1 MREYLGEYDN
11 MLIFADEDFKSMN
24 TNEFALFCKF
34 TDSFFVLLCRDPLH
48 RLPYSYEGIYTIK
61 TSGRF
66 HELMP
71 VFSKE
76 DFLKFYEDRKILT
89 EDSNAGFEFFSYFYN
104 NVKSAKGKSK
114 LNGLLDGPGL
124 EIVADGAAFG
134 CEIERVLW
142 TIHRNGLDTKL
153 FLPESFEY
161 LILSSELF
169 KQYTETSRIS
179 DPVQIISG
187 LYFSWEQYFTQ
198 LLTELSEKLANNY
211 SKSVLNECYYRPCC
225 CKDGKACNMKP
236 TARKKEAVLGRYLG
250 YENDKS
256 SERKTQKL
264 NVF

>member
-1 MREYLGEYDN
+1 MY
-11 MLIFADEDFKSMN
+11 IIA
-24 TNEFALFCKF
+24 
-34 TDSFFVLLCRDPLH
+34 
-48 RLPYSYEGIYTIK
+48 I
-61 TSGRF
+61 
-66 HELMP
+66 
-71 VFSKE
+71 
-76 DFLKFYEDRKILT
+76 
-89 EDSNAGFEFFSYFYN
+89 
-104 NVKSAKGKSK
+104 SAKGKSK
-114 LNGLLDGPGL
+114 LNGLFDGPGL